1 MQVGRGRVWARGQ
14 DSLADLFVA
23 ACSLH
28 VAVRTLVRS
37 LTVDEMEF
45 TDPEKKEASVG
56 DYHGLPSGGL
66 WRTLVEATGRL
77 GVMERETN
85 PCL

>member
-1 MQVGRGRVWARGQ
+1 V
-14 DSLADLFVA
+14 SLAGWVVRGSRRIPISDADQTALTGSVGA
-23 ACSLH
+23 AS
-28 VAVRTLVRS
+28 
-37 LTVDEMEF
+37 
-45 TDPEKKEASVG
+45 EKKEASVG

-85 PCL
+85 APETNRLQTCIA

>member
-1 MQVGRGRVWARGQ
+1 VG
-14 DSLADLFVA
+14 A
-23 ACSLH
+23 AS
-28 VAVRTLVRS
+28 
-37 LTVDEMEF
+37 
-45 TDPEKKEASVG
+45 EKKEASVG

-85 PCL
+85 PEVFPVGAASGARAKSPSALQNDGGRASKGL

>member
-1 MQVGRGRVWARGQ
+1 VG
-14 DSLADLFVA
+14 A
-23 ACSLH
+23 AS
-28 VAVRTLVRS
+28 
-37 LTVDEMEF
+37 
-45 TDPEKKEASVG
+45 EKKEASVG

-85 PCL
+85 PCPTNNY